1 MIFPRDMWKKLGDM
15 GILGVTVEEEYGGA
29 GLGYY
34 EHCIVTEEL
43 SKANGG
49 LGLSYLAHSNLA
61 VNQIRLNGNEDQKR
75 KYLPGLIAGDL
86 VGSLAMSEPNS
97 GSDVVSMQMNA
108 KKVGNKYVLNGSKMW
123 ITNGPSADVVV
134 VYAKTDKDAAH
145 KGISTFIVE
154 KGTPGFSVAQKLD
167 KLGMRGSETGEL
179 VFEDCEIPE
188 ENLMGNEGEGVYI
201 LMKGLDYERLI
212 LSAGAL
218 GIA

>member
-1 MIFPRDMWKKLGDM
+1 
-15 GILGVTVEEEYGGA
+15 
-29 GLGYY
+29 
-34 EHCIVTEEL
+34 
-43 SKANGG
+43 
-49 LGLSYLAHSNLA
+49 
-61 VNQIRLNGNEDQKR
+61 
-75 KYLPGLIAGDL
+75 
-86 VGSLAMSEPNS
+86 
-97 GSDVVSMQMNA
+97 MNA

-134 VYAKTDKDAAH
+134 VYAKTDKNAAQ

-154 KGTPGFSVAQKLD
+154 KGTPGFSIAQKLD

-188 ENLMGNEGEGVYI
+188 ENLMGKEGEGVYI